1 MKFTLKFVIIAML
14 LVSCKSEQES
24 FQIGVMTDCQ
34 YCDCDI
40 KWGRYYEQAPGRLDS
55 IVRYFNKQNLD
66 FSIHLGDFID
76 KDIASLEHLMPT
88 WNSLNDPKYHV
99 LGNHDFD
106 VADSLKGSIPEL
118 MGLKSRYY
126 SFKNKGW
133 KFIVLDGNDMSLYGP
148 SEEFSVEES
157 RMYMESEASKGNKS
171 ALFYNGGIGPRQL
184 EWLKTELEQ
193 SESMPVLIFSHFPIY
208 PLDNHNVW
216 NNAELIDLIEPYP
229 NIKAV
234 FTGHNHAGSYEVV
247 NGVHFLT
254 FKAIVDTPDE
264 NAYALVKIENQQII
278 VNGFGREPDRI
289 LKLKP

>member
-1 MKFTLKFVIIAML
+1 MKFTLKFAIIAML
-14 LVSCKSEQES
+14 LVSCNSGQES

-40 KWGRYYEQAPGRLDS
+40 KWGRYYEKAPGRLDS
-55 IVRYFNKQNLD
+55 IVGFFNSQDLD

-76 KDIASLEHLMPT
+76 KDLSSLERLMPI

-106 VADSLKGSIPEL
+106 VADSLKGSIPER
-118 MGLKSRYY
+118 MGLKNRYY
-126 SFKNKGW
+126 SFENKGW

-148 SEEFSVEES
+148 SEEHSVEES
-157 RMYMESEASKGNKS
+157 KAYMDSEAAKGNKS
-171 ALFYNGGIGPRQL
+171 AMFYNGGIGKTQMN
-184 EWLKTELEQ
+184 WLTNELE
-193 SESMPVLIFSHFPIY
+193 SSGSMPVMIFSHFPVY

-216 NNAELIDLIEPYP
+216 NNAALIDLIDGFP

-234 FTGHNHAGSYEVV
+234 FTGHNHAGAYEVV